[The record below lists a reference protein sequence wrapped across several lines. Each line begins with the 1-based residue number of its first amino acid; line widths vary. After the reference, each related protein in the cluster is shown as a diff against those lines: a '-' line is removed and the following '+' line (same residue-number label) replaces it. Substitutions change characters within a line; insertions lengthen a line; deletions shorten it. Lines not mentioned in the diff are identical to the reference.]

1 MRSNSS
7 ASSKRMWCTS
17 IRHDLIKGSTSR
29 SPKHRDHLVPFRS
42 KEAGW
47 LLSPSWLGCTMIT
60 KRLLLKEGKTEST
73 IRSRVEVCQD
83 NVVICEDSW
92 EGRPS
97 VLHPR
102 GFP

>member
-1 MRSNSS
+1 MRDNSS
-7 ASSKRMWCTS
+7 VSSKHMWCTS

-29 SPKHRDHLVPFRS
+29 SQKHLVPFRS

-60 KRLLLKEGKTEST
+60 KRLLKEGKTEPT

-83 NVVICEDSW
+83 NVVICEDTW
-92 EGRPS
+92 EGRSP

-102 GFP
+102 GFPE